1 MAGSQEDAA
10 RIGAELFGKDYL
22 CAESVLL
29 AIARTRCVDS
39 ELVPGIASGFCSGV
53 ARTCDICGAV
63 SGGILAL
70 GLCYGRSAPGEALD
84 DLYALVRDFKQ
95 EFRRLHGS
103 TNCRELLDVDLST
116 DAGKTAYREQ
126 NMYATCRGFVADACR
141 ILAAL
146 LDAYESDFSDSSA
159 SLDCSD

>member
-1 MAGSQEDAA
+1 MAKKQEDAA
-10 RIGAELFGKDYL
+10 QIAAAVFGKDYV

-29 AIARTRCVDS
+29 AIARTRGIES

-70 GLCYGRSAPGEALD
+70 GLCYGRSVPGESLE

-95 EFRRLHGS
+95 QFMQLHGS
-103 TNCRELLDVDLST
+103 ANCRELIALDLGTES
-116 DAGKTAYREQ
+116 GKQSYREQ
-126 NMYATCRGFVADACR
+126 NLYDTCRVFVVDACR
-141 ILAAL
+141 IVTAL
-146 LDAYESDFSDSSA
+146 MDAYERNA
-159 SLDCSD
+159 LE